1 MTMAQEDDD
10 LFEDD
15 EEQDDLFSDDEDEDE
30 DEEHALNPWKV
41 MVVDDEPEIHNVT
54 KLALSSVSFE
64 GRGLEFVDANSGEEA
79 KRMIEE
85 HPDTALILL
94 DVVMEDD
101 DSGLQVVKHI
111 REVVKNR
118 RVRIILRT
126 GQPGHSPEEEIIV
139 NFDIN
144 DYKSKT
150 ELTTNRL
157 FTTVIASLRAY
168 QHIAAIEASR
178 IGLKSIIEALAS
190 IFKLHSMEKALSGI
204 LGQLVNLLQLG
215 ENSLYFQSS
224 GFISAI
230 DEELTIRAGS
240 GIYSECVE
248 KSVKDILP
256 PEVFEDIQAT
266 CRGRESQ
273 YKDNYCLMYFRT
285 ENGADNLVYVESNR
299 VMSDTDKE
307 LMEVFC
313 ENAAV
318 ALDHVYLMD
327 QQ

>member
-1 MTMAQEDDD
+1 MAQEDDELPLD
-10 LFEDD
+10 SD
-15 EEQDDLFSDDEDEDE
+15 EEQDGLFMDEDDDDGVEKP
-30 DEEHALNPWKV
+30 HLNPWKV
-41 MVVDDEPEIHNVT
+41 MVVDDEPEIHHVT
-54 KLALSSVSFE
+54 KLALSSVTFE
-64 GRGLEFVDANSGEEA
+64 GRGLVFVNAHSGAEA
-79 KRMIEE
+79 KQLIEE

-111 REVVKNR
+111 REVLKNR
-118 RVRIILRT
+118 RLRIILRT
-126 GQPGHSPEEEIIV
+126 GQPGHSPEEGVIV

-168 QHIAAIEASR
+168 QYIAAIEASR
-178 IGLKSIIEALAS
+178 VGLKTIIEALAS
-190 IFKLHSMEKALSGI
+190 IFKLRSMEKALSGI

-230 DEELTIRAGS
+230 DEDLTIRAGS
-240 GIYSECVE
+240 GIYSECIA
-248 KSVKDILP
+248 KTVKETLP
-256 PEVFEDIQAT
+256 PEVFEEIQST
-266 CRGRESQ
+266 CHEKRSQ

-285 ENGADNLVYVESNR
+285 ENGTDNLVYVESNR
-299 VMSDTDKE
+299 VMNETDKE

-313 ENAAV
+313 KNSAV

-327 QQ
+327 PQ

>member
-1 MTMAQEDDD
+1 LYSRPRDKKAQEKTMNQEEEDF

-15 EEQDDLFSDDEDEDE
+15 DEQDDMFSDDDDDEP
-30 DEEHALNPWKV
+30 EEAANPWKV

-54 KLALSSVSFE
+54 KLALSSVTFE
-64 GRGLEFVDANSGEEA
+64 GRGLEFVDANSGAEA
-79 KRMIEE
+79 KQLIEE

-111 REVVKNR
+111 REVVQNR
-118 RVRIILRT
+118 RVRISLRT

-168 QHIAAIEASR
+168 QHIAAIEESR
-178 IGLKSIIEALAS
+178 AGLKTIIEALAS
-190 IFKLHSMEKALSGI
+190 IFKLQSMEKALSGI

-240 GIYSECVE
+240 GTYAECVVN
-248 KSVKDILP
+248 SVKEILP
-256 PEVFEDIQAT
+256 PDVFEDLRSA
-266 CRGRESQ
+266 CRERESQ
-273 YKDNYCLMYFRT
+273 YRDKYCLMYFRT
-285 ENGADNLVYVESNR
+285 KTAPTTGYMWNQVG
-299 VMSDTDKE
+299 
-307 LMEVFC
+307 
-313 ENAAV
+313 
-318 ALDHVYLMD
+318 
-327 QQ
+327 